1 MSVISRGFSGR
12 RRPDG
17 DRLPPGQYL
26 ERGFPV
32 LSAGPT
38 PPVNTATWKFT
49 ITAETGETARRWDWR
64 EFTAL
69 PAEQIT
75 KDIHCVTKW
84 SKFDTHW
91 RGVSLD
97 TLLDGVATNAGYV
110 MARSYGGYTTNL
122 PLARRGMAS

>member
-49 ITAETGETARRWDWR
+49 ITAETGETARR
-64 EFTAL
+64 
-69 PAEQIT
+69 
-75 KDIHCVTKW
+75 
-84 SKFDTHW
+84 
-91 RGVSLD
+91 
-97 TLLDGVATNAGYV
+97 
-110 MARSYGGYTTNL
+110 
-122 PLARRGMAS
+122 